1 VSRDNGDQKGE
12 NASQLALPCAFQKT
26 SIFFPFFSCVMTL
39 LGYSTH
45 LPCVMGYL
53 LTLASPHVE
62 VVVLLFLG
70 YCTVSEES

>member
-1 VSRDNGDQKGE
+1 
-12 NASQLALPCAFQKT
+12 
-26 SIFFPFFSCVMTL
+26 MTL